1 MMGEQRDDNDAP
13 AGWPTFSVGWEP
25 FKRVSPHTPL
35 PLILGVSS
43 LVLF

>member
-1 MMGEQRDDNDAP
+1 MTGARRVDNDAP

-25 FKRVSPHTPL
+25 LKRVSPLTLL

>member
-13 AGWPTFSVGWEP
+13 AGWPTFSVP